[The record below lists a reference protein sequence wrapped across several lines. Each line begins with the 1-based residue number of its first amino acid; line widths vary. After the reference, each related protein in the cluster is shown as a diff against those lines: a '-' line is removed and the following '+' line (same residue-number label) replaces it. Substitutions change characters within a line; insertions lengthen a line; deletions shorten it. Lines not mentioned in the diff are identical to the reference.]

1 MVLAV
6 LYDAVAA
13 DETNFQSL
21 AVAVAY
27 NRSWCNGVGNA
38 GTCALGVFIAAI
50 GDGSREAGKL
60 TIPVR

>member
-27 NRSWCNGVGNA
+27 NRSGCNGVGNA
-38 GTCALGVFIAAI
+38 GTCALVGHLGNVVTP
-50 GDGSREAGKL
+50 G
-60 TIPVR
+60 